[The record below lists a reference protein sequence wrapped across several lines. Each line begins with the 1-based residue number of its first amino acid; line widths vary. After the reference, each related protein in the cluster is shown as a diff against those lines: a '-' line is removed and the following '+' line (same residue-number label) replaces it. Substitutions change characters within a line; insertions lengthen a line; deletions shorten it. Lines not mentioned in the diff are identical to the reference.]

1 MSKEEHVAL
10 TSSDG
15 TATTLADPHTAT
27 SPSGNVS
34 ATTDTPFGDWREQ
47 LRERVKEIRA
57 RKHAV
62 HREQVAT
69 ITRNAAATAVTAE
82 KLETARAQSL
92 KVPRT
97 QPDEPVAEMEGAE
110 PVMETAAEDT
120 VAEAAPEVAPLFQEE
135 TTVYTDDPIL
145 EIADEFEH
153 RGEDVQAND
162 EAEAE
167 ATAPVEA
174 TGETV
179 VKAETETDVK
189 TEAKTKAEAAT
200 ETETEV
206 ATEAKAE
213 TEAESETEAEIDAEA
228 ETEAATET
236 EVGTEAK
243 LETEAEAEADVAALM
258 ETEIDETAA
267 EPAAMPVSNNEIFDN
282 SRPDGIPP
290 ELQDVKIPAWALP
303 RESSRGPRVSADTD
317 ETVADS
323 DTEDVFI
330 VGEYTTPKGSKRTDL
345 GPPPDTPIPTA
356 EFLDQAIGDLSAS
369 SEEMVEIAPPGS
381 LVDATDFEPSSREEA
396 PATSRSLPGLFDNP
410 GDEDSAEASKP
421 GLFFD
426 EPLAAEDIVKD
437 VVEDVVEDAAEDTSE
452 LAPSEVIAA
461 DTPTPVPF
469 FDEPVARD
477 EPADKEQVSAAAD
490 GGALEWDIDRDLE
503 AKLVADARR
512 QHVDASAP
520 LSDRVYSA
528 IADGM
533 VLLTIGMVLMIAGAS
548 AAGSPGVAF
557 VQAAPI
563 PFVAAWA
570 LFGLVYGVIFVG
582 TCGQTLGKMA
592 MRVRV
597 IGTDTFHVGYARAAL
612 RALAYA
618 AAALPAGIGLLVAIR
633 DPKHRG
639 MHDRLTGTRVVKA

>member
-1 MSKEEHVAL
+1 
-10 TSSDG
+10 
-15 TATTLADPHTAT
+15 
-27 SPSGNVS
+27 
-34 ATTDTPFGDWREQ
+34 
-47 LRERVKEIRA
+47 
-57 RKHAV
+57 
-62 HREQVAT
+62 
-69 ITRNAAATAVTAE
+69 
-82 KLETARAQSL
+82 
-92 KVPRT
+92 
-97 QPDEPVAEMEGAE
+97 
-110 PVMETAAEDT
+110 
-120 VAEAAPEVAPLFQEE
+120 
-135 TTVYTDDPIL
+135 
-145 EIADEFEH
+145 
-153 RGEDVQAND
+153 
-162 EAEAE
+162 
-167 ATAPVEA
+167 
-174 TGETV
+174 
-179 VKAETETDVK
+179 
-189 TEAKTKAEAAT
+189 
-200 ETETEV
+200 
-206 ATEAKAE
+206 
-213 TEAESETEAEIDAEA
+213 
-228 ETEAATET
+228 
-236 EVGTEAK
+236 
-243 LETEAEAEADVAALM
+243 
-258 ETEIDETAA
+258 
-267 EPAAMPVSNNEIFDN
+267 MPVSNNEIFDN
-282 SRPDGIPP
+282 SRLDGIPP
-290 ELQDVKIPAWALP
+290 ELQDVEIPAWALP
-303 RESSRGPRVSADTD
+303 RESSRGPRVSADTA
-317 ETVADS
+317 ETATDS

-356 EFLDQAIGDLSAS
+356 ELLDQAIGDLSAS

-381 LVDATDFEPSSREEA
+381 LVDAADFEPSDREEA

-437 VVEDVVEDAAEDTSE
+437 VVEDAAEDTTE
-452 LAPSEVIAA
+452 HAPSEVVAA
-461 DTPTPVPF
+461 DTPAPVAF

-477 EPADKEQVSAAAD
+477 EPADKESVSAAAD

-503 AKLVADARR
+503 AKRVADARSR
-512 QHVDASAP
+512 HVDASAP

-548 AAGSPGVAF
+548 AAGSPVVAF

-570 LFGLVYGVIFVG
+570 LFGLLYGVIFVG

-612 RALAYA
+612 RTLAYA

-633 DPKHRG
+633 DPEHRG

>member
-1 MSKEEHVAL
+1 MSKEDHVAL

-15 TATTLADPHTAT
+15 TATNLPDPHTAT
-27 SPSGNVS
+27 SPSGNGS
-34 ATTDTPFGDWREQ
+34 ATTDAPFGDWREQ
-47 LRERVKEIRA
+47 LRQRVKEIRA

-62 HREQVAT
+62 HREEVAP

-92 KVPRT
+92 EVPRT
-97 QPDEPVAEMEGAE
+97 QPDEPVAEMERAE
-110 PVMETAAEDT
+110 PVMETAAEET
-120 VAEAAPEVAPLFQEE
+120 VAEAAPEVAPMFQEE
-135 TTVYTDDPIL
+135 TTVYADDPIL

-153 RGEDVQAND
+153 RGENVNADGKAA
-162 EAEAE
+162 AETE

-174 TGETV
+174 TGETA
-179 VKAETETDVK
+179 VKAETESEVK
-189 TEAKTKAEAAT
+189 T
-200 ETETEV
+200 
-206 ATEAKAE
+206 E
-213 TEAESETEAEIDAEA
+213 TEAEAETEPEIDAEA
-228 ETEAATET
+228 ETEAAIETET

-243 LETEAEAEADVAALM
+243 PETEAESETEAAAEAETETEAAAAALM
-258 ETEIDETAA
+258 KTEIDEPPE

-282 SRPDGIPP
+282 SRLDGIPP
-290 ELQDVKIPAWALP
+290 ELQDVEIPAWALP
-303 RESSRGPRVSADTD
+303 RESSRGPRVSADTA
-317 ETVADS
+317 ETATDS

-356 EFLDQAIGDLSAS
+356 ELLDQAIGDLSAS

-381 LVDATDFEPSSREEA
+381 LVDAADFEPSDREEA

-437 VVEDVVEDAAEDTSE
+437 AVEDVVEDVVEDAAEDTTE
-452 LAPSEVIAA
+452 HAPSEVVAA
-461 DTPTPVPF
+461 DTPAPVAF

-477 EPADKEQVSAAAD
+477 EPADKESVSAAAD

-503 AKLVADARR
+503 AKRVADARSR
-512 QHVDASAP
+512 HVDASAP

-548 AAGSPGVAF
+548 AAGSPVVAF

-570 LFGLVYGVIFVG
+570 LFGLLYGVIFVG

-612 RALAYA
+612 RTLAYA

-633 DPKHRG
+633 DPEHRG